1 MDILELRRKIMTNQL
16 MVYYIPNNPN
26 IPKGHIYTLYLNNNT
41 NLDLSSILN
50 TQTITLENSTASS
63 VANTSDKSQITISKE
78 DYTKLLELN
87 NMAYQLSTKRTAD
100 IQSFIQE
107 ETKTTTELT
116 KINTERQELIKK
128 LTKGKE
134 VV

>member
-1 MDILELRRKIMTNQL
+1 MNNQL
-16 MVYYIPNNPN
+16 KTYYIPNNPN
-26 IPKGHIYTLYLNNNT
+26 IQKGVIYTLYLNNNT

-50 TQTITLENSTASS
+50 DQINQERNLNKPVQDSNLVTL
-63 VANTSDKSQITISKE
+63 SKE

-87 NMAYQLSTKRTAD
+87 NIAYQLLTKRTE
-100 IQSFIQE
+100 IVQNFITE

-128 LTKGKE
+128 LTKGSGFKS
-134 VV
+134 